1 MKHLSFL
8 PIAAAV
14 VVIAG
19 CKTAPM
25 PLADSSLATVSA
37 IQAAPAAAL
46 TLASSLERA
55 VSQDGMAHMLVSMNV
70 RQQPALGFKVQQAA
84 TLPTA
89 WSQAA
94 VSLFS
99 PSVSAAYDVN
109 LHSRTLIKTAFTDN
123 GNGTFTGRF
132 TFPPL
137 RPAADYQARVFVG
150 DAQAGADRLAGSM
163 VQDNVALVA
172 GTNPL
177 SFDVVVNDQ
186 QNSFQAQVSATSA
199 NKIDGSN
206 ITKDDLVSLKT
217 GLAKNQPG
225 VTRLDVKLT
234 GACYGNGTDV
244 VLLKSFA
251 AADAA
256 SWDAFTWNTDADQAD
271 FLKAQF
277 KGGTDVN
284 AADGKLIFEAY
295 NERNELVGKSELAI
309 HVFGRPVID
318 VTLH

>member
-1 MKHLSFL
+1 MKHLTFL
-8 PIAAAV
+8 SLALAVAAV
-14 VVIAG
+14 AG

-37 IQAAPAAAL
+37 VQAAPSAAL
-46 TLASSLERA
+46 ALASGVERS
-55 VSQDGMAHMLVSMNV
+55 VSPDGMANMLVSMNV
-70 RQQPALGFKVQQAA
+70 RQQPALGFKIQQAG

-94 VSLFS
+94 ISLFS
-99 PSVSAAYDVN
+99 PTVSATYSAD
-109 LHSRTLIKTAFTDN
+109 LHRRTMIKSAFTDN
-123 GNGTFTGRF
+123 GNGTFTGTF

-150 DAQAGADRLAGSM
+150 NTQAGADRLAGSM
-163 VQDNVALVA
+163 VQDNLTLVA

-186 QNSFQAQVSATSA
+186 EGSFQAQVSATSA

-225 VTRLDVKLT
+225 VARLDVKLT

-251 AADAA
+251 TADAA

-277 KGGTDVN
+277 KGGTGVN
-284 AADGKLIFEAY
+284 AAGGKLIFEAY
-295 NERNELVGKSELAI
+295 NALNELVGKSEVAI